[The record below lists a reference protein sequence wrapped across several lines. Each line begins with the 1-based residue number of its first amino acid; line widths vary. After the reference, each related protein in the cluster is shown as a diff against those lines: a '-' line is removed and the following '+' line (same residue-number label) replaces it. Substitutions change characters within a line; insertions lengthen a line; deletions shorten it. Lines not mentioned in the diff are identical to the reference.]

1 MKSLVINLVILL
13 CGLIEGGIKVI
24 IEGRNLGMS
33 KVDIV
38 DLIICECE
46 CVDFVVWEFFNRIYC
61 TIKLFLV
68 GIGNVEIK
76 TEFGD
81 IGRLR

>member
-1 MKSLVINLVILL
+1 MKSLVIISVISL

-76 TEFGD
+76 TEFGN